1 MELSSSKAKIVLGH
15 DFFSCSKEEN
25 KKKESLPTITFH
37 RYPMPIMN
45 NLHEPLLS
53 PSPSSS
59 PASAIHSHSQNSYSL
74 NTQLLND
81 NLFSFFEKV
90 DSISFSTEALRQ
102 AFHVL
107 QQEQFKQS
115 PKNSLALGSK
125 MQAHMDSI
133 VSQARSIKLSLD
145 SLDQDNINNR
155 LLPGCHENS
164 SVDRV
169 RVFVTNGMRRKLK
182 GFMDDFSA
190 LQKKVRDD
198 HRDDVRRRVFAL
210 TGQIASEE
218 VVDEMIEAGETENF
232 LREAIKEQGGQVKLE
247 ATVHQIE
254 ERNASV
260 RHLEESLLAL
270 HQIFLDM
277 AVLVDVQGEE
287 LNDIER
293 NMLESMS
300 FIKIGA
306 EDLDGAVIADT
317 QRRTTHTWV
326 IIVSIICLLLLI
338 GVTLTVVFLVLRQ

>member
-1 MELSSSKAKIVLGH
+1 MIYCL
-15 DFFSCSKEEN
+15 KEEN
-25 KKKESLPTITFH
+25 KKKEEGLLNNYHLPSIT
-37 RYPMPIMN
+37 IMN

-59 PASAIHSHSQNSYSL
+59 SASASASASALHSHSHNSYSL
-74 NTQLLND
+74 NTQLLNE
-81 NLFSFFEKV
+81 NLSSFFENV

-107 QQEQFKQS
+107 QREQSKQS
-115 PKNSLALGSK
+115 PKNSIALSSK
-125 MQAHMDSI
+125 MQADMDSI
-133 VSQARSIKLSLD
+133 LSQARSIKLSLD
-145 SLDQDNINNR
+145 SLDQDNVNNR

-169 RVFVTNGMRRKLK
+169 RVFVANGLRCKLK

-198 HRDDVRRRVFAL
+198 HRDDVCRRVFAL

-218 VVDEMIEAGETENF
+218 VVDEMVEAGETENF
-232 LREAIKEQGGQVKLE
+232 LRKAIEEQGKGGQVKLE
-247 ATVHQIE
+247 ATIHQIE
-254 ERNASV
+254 GRNASV

-277 AVLVDVQGEE
+277 SVLVDVQGEE

-300 FIKIGA
+300 FIKIGV
-306 EDLDGAVIADT
+306 EDLAGAVVADT
-317 QRRTTHTWV
+317 QRRTTRTWV
-326 IIVSIICLLLLI
+326 IMVSVICLLLLI
-338 GVTLTVVFLVLRQ
+338 GITLLVVFLVLRR

>member
-1 MELSSSKAKIVLGH
+1 
-15 DFFSCSKEEN
+15 
-25 KKKESLPTITFH
+25 
-37 RYPMPIMN
+37 MPIMN

-59 PASAIHSHSQNSYSL
+59 SASAIHSHSQNSYSL

-81 NLFSFFEKV
+81 NLSSFFEKV

-145 SLDQDNINNR
+145 FLDQDNLNNR

-182 GFMDDFSA
+182 GFMDDFST

-218 VVDEMIEAGETENF
+218 VVDEMIEAGETESF
-232 LREAIKEQGGQVKLE
+232 LREAIKEQGQGGQVKLE
-247 ATVHQIE
+247 ATLHQIE

-277 AVLVDVQGEE
+277 AVLVDVQGDE

-317 QRRTTHTWV
+317 QRRTTRNWV
-326 IIVSIICLLLLI
+326 IIVSIFCLLLLI